1 MTCALGTELRRVTS
15 SCGELVACL
24 ASLVL
29 GSGLRCPSTFMCS
42 VQLQQVA
49 SDIWIPENLVSAAVN
64 NWGVRWLWRLARR
77 VFLFANITLNQQQFY
92 RCNYPNFELLT
103 ALRNA
108 PTSANILLFIGNRR
122 SQGSS
127 RWSRRT
133 NRNHQCPIGD
143 LDLDRA
149 LRWRHRRQG
158 GSWQPPEYRVQCR
171 PTSIAWSS
179 GLGQLPSDDRRGRR
193 GAADTGSVAY
203 TVLYFMSPPLWNRCT
218 AAHRQHNYNQ
228 SAKSPRGSRS
238 QGSEH
243 RCLVSIYGELHVL
256 AESSMSVL
264 AAAA

>member
-127 RWSRRT
+127 RWSRA
-133 NRNHQCPIGD
+133 PIAIINARSGISIWIGRYAGGTGD
-143 LDLDRA
+143 RGAPGSRPSTESSAARRPSHGLLVLD
-149 LRWRHRRQG
+149 
-158 GSWQPPEYRVQCR
+158 SSR
-171 PTSIAWSS
+171 PTIAAVD
-179 GLGQLPSDDRRGRR
+179 GARRIRDR
-193 GAADTGSVAY
+193 
-203 TVLYFMSPPLWNRCT
+203 
-218 AAHRQHNYNQ
+218 
-228 SAKSPRGSRS
+228 
-238 QGSEH
+238 
-243 RCLVSIYGELHVL
+243 
-256 AESSMSVL
+256 
-264 AAAA
+264 